1 VGGLRLERTAV
12 GLSTESIDWRVL
24 HVGFEGDEVEIRGL
38 GIWRHDWRRAGV
50 EPVELR
56 HPAYPN
62 QIHRYDVYEIGGA
75 ASPVRFAAGELSNGV
90 WGFYVPV

>member
-1 VGGLRLERTAV
+1 VGGLRLERAAL
-12 GLSTESIDWRVL
+12 GLSTESIDWRVI
-24 HVGFEGDEVEIRGL
+24 HVGFEGPRSAVWGFGGMIGD
-38 GIWRHDWRRAGV
+38 AGV

-75 ASPVRFAAGELSNGV
+75 ASPGLRGGRSNDV
-90 WGFYVPV
+90 